1 MMSVFA
7 ASGNGFSKR
16 GGALCNCMPA
26 FIAEVRWR
34 VWALRVGEGENSF
47 LQARSVGLFIFTA
60 ATFGE
65 SAGQQHQGH
74 RAAFLAAM
82 PVTMATPGSTPR
94 GGDKVKEAWTAF
106 MDAAEVGPSILAH
119 A

>member
-1 MMSVFA
+1 MRVKIHSYRRAQLGSSSSQQPPLANRRSA
-7 ASGNGFSKR
+7 A
-16 GGALCNCMPA
+16 
-26 FIAEVRWR
+26 
-34 VWALRVGEGENSF
+34 
-47 LQARSVGLFIFTA
+47 
-60 ATFGE
+60 
-65 SAGQQHQGH
+65 QHQGH